1 MESPRRERPLGSLL
15 LPMAACFGCVFGFPQ
30 LTNAEWYHPGYDNH
44 DYVVLEQPWTTS
56 TKITTTSPTPFLVAT
71 YASQGSGGL
80 PFLSPFQTPGAVPQ
94 PMDPKY
100 DDKEARNRAYDEALD
115 RDQKERDAYYA
126 KMALQAREQKA
137 KDALRRRQELGLDVE
152 DAGPRFGDEKVA
164 DLKSLKR
171 FLLEQ
176 EQAPVQQQD
185 PSSTE

>member
-1 MESPRRERPLGSLL
+1 
-15 LPMAACFGCVFGFPQ
+15 
-30 LTNAEWYHPGYDNH
+30 
-44 DYVVLEQPWTTS
+44 
-56 TKITTTSPTPFLVAT
+56 
-71 YASQGSGGL
+71 
-80 PFLSPFQTPGAVPQ
+80 
-94 PMDPKY
+94 MDPKY

-176 EQAPVQQQD
+176 EQAPVQQQV